1 MTDAEWEAHFTRVEA
16 TGENADP
23 VKPYPDAV
31 LNDIAERL
39 LDDWGLSL
47 TEIKNLAADL
57 FGECESIEQDRNER
71 AWERMSERQYGCD
84 DSSYRRDMQQ
94 AGRGHLLK

>member
-1 MTDAEWEAHFTRVEA
+1 MTD
-16 TGENADP
+16 
-23 VKPYPDAV
+23 KPYPNAV
-31 LNDIAERL
+31 LTDIAERL

-57 FGECESIEQDRNER
+57 FGECEEIEQDRNEK
-71 AWERMSERQYGCD
+71 AWEAWNGRDPYD
-84 DSSYRRDMQQ
+84 DGYYRECMTA